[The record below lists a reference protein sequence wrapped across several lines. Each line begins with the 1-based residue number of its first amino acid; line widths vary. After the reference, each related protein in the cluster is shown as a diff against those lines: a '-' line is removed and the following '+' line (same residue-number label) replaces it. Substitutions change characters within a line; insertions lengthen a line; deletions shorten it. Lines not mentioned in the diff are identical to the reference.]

1 MTAQR
6 VLFVLARTQDLH
18 SVAKTAATV
27 NADGG
32 RVTVLTGVRGDEA
45 EVAQAVR
52 ALGIT
57 DHRWLGGAGAR
68 WPGREPRRYLAAG
81 ADMQTGWL
89 ESLEAADAGE
99 IAADIAAV
107 IDDVKPDVV
116 VTHGRNAVDA
126 DQARIEHATQAATEV
141 MGVPFYTIEGTDRFR
156 RARTGALR
164 FRDYGLFSRIVT
176 CLVAAALGAFAGALL
191 TAVNQASVTIAGV
204 PVPWGVIAAVLITIG
219 LLAGLRLVFG
229 SRLVAACAA
238 AGLLIVAAIFAL
250 RSAGGS
256 LLVFDN
262 PAGYI
267 WTFAPLVIGAAVLL
281 WPRIRASAAR

>member
-1 MTAQR
+1 MTGER
-6 VLFVLARTQDLH
+6 VLFVLARAADLPT
-18 SVAKTAATV
+18 VARTAAMV
-27 NADGG
+27 GARGG
-32 RVTVLTGVRGDEA
+32 AVAVLTGVRGGEA

-52 ALGIT
+52 ALGVT
-57 DHRWLGGAGAR
+57 DHRWLGDQGAR
-68 WPGREPRRYLAAG
+68 WPGRAPRRYLAAG
-81 ADMQTGWL
+81 TDMQTGWL

-116 VTHGRNAVDA
+116 VSHGRDAVDA
-126 DQARIEHATQAATEV
+126 DQTRIEHATRAATEV
-141 MGVPFYTIEGTDRFR
+141 LGVPFYTIDSTDRFR
-156 RARTGALR
+156 RYRAGALR
-164 FRDYGLFSRIVT
+164 FQDYGLFSRIVT
-176 CLVAAALGAFAGALL
+176 CLVAAVLGAFAGALL
-191 TAVNQASVTIAGV
+191 TAVNQATVVIGEV

-238 AGLLIVAAIFAL
+238 AGVLLAAALFAL

-262 PAGYI
+262 PPGYI
-267 WTFAPLVIGAAVLL
+267 WTFAPLVIGAVVLL
-281 WPRIRASAAR
+281 WPRSRPSAAR